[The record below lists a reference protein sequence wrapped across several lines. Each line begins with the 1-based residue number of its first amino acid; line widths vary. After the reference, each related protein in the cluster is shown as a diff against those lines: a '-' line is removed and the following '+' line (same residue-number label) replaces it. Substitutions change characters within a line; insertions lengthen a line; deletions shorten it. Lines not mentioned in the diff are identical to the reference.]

1 MKKLAS
7 RKDLRVIDLMIA
19 FGPLGY
25 GIYALLVDYLKE
37 RKALRRV
44 DDIGRIAY
52 ELHADA
58 DMLRS
63 VIEDFGLFTVDNEG
77 IISATGSGKSQ
88 TAVRADAT
96 EPADDSSSEAGDK
109 PYEKPVAETGDRPEP
124 AVAAPVVTPAMP
136 HLTSS
141 QKRRERRR
149 RLKFTGKQTPAAL
162 LYKQE

>member
-37 RKALRRV
+37 RKAMRRV

-63 VIEDFGLFTVDNEG
+63 VIEDFGLFTVDDEG
-77 IISATGSGKSQ
+77 NISADRKS
-88 TAVRADAT
+88 
-96 EPADDSSSEAGDK
+96 
-109 PYEKPVAETGDRPEP
+109 
-124 AVAAPVVTPAMP
+124 VV
-136 HLTSS
+136 
-141 QKRRERRR
+141 
-149 RLKFTGKQTPAAL
+149 
-162 LYKQE
+162 